1 MNNILTETN
10 FTETIDK
17 NIIEKLLSH
26 PELLGSWTDSNGI
39 KHEDKHQLIK
49 LLNSMKHN
57 KLKVS
62 YCHSKSGKKDKFG
75 RVYAKNSISLG
86 ACGREIRGT
95 LTKGSYIDIDIEN
108 CHPVLIHYF
117 LNKFS
122 FPCKTYSKYIND
134 RDSYINIIKK
144 NYNCSREDAKK
155 FFIIAGYGGSYN
167 KWYNTLGEDSVITGV
182 SQEPLWNSFQNE
194 AKLLADKFI
203 DKNQKKYNEWLDA
216 SKKDYNQNFGFL
228 SIMLQNY
235 ECEILNAMYIFFM
248 DEGLIEN
255 NNCVLC
261 HDGIMLNVRYIK
273 KGVLKR
279 LEKHILDSLGYD
291 LNIIDKPLEHL
302 LDKMKDEELVAEG
315 SPMDMDYLISLKTYK
330 QKKEYFER
338 YVAKIIKTGEF
349 IELDITIGNGGF
361 KTYTHTTKKESTLVH
376 SYKHFLAH
384 TLFNEDEVDFKKQAP
399 KPFINKWLC
408 DADMRTYMDQDWVP
422 YNGVYKQSDKRIFN
436 LFTGY
441 STVIAS
447 PLPDNHEKYVAPLL
461 QVLLELCEGTPANLD
476 FLLHYLAHIIQK
488 PAEKLRYSI
497 IFTGSQGTGKDTI
510 LVTMAKILGSHMV
523 NSESNTENLC
533 GKHATGLVKKLLVAF
548 NESEAR
554 KSFEFEGI
562 IKSLIT
568 EEKLTVNPK
577 NMQPYDIHNRARL
590 FVFSNKS
597 NPIKFDG
604 ASQDR
609 RFIGWKTTDKYISQP
624 KFWKQFYK
632 MIQTPE
638 FARSLYQHLNNI
650 DLTNYDFSKERLNVL
665 TETYRD
671 MMRKQLPPVVE
682 FMIEYVSQYNS
693 TEFWDVE
700 LKDREKI
707 IWETYKKW
715 QSRNRP
721 DSGKDSGYIGTKRNF
736 KGSFKSLNIPIKFYR
751 STGLCKFNFIP
762 CVVYTFLCSRGWVED
777 EFFNEESEES
787 VSGLEMFDFL

>member
-1 MNNILTETN
+1 MNNILTEN
-10 FTETIDK
+10 EFTETIDK

-86 ACGREIRGT
+86 SCGREIRGT
-95 LTKGSYIDIDIEN
+95 LTKGTYIDIDIEN

-144 NYNCSREDAKK
+144 NYNCSREEAKK

-248 DEGLIEN
+248 DEGLIVN

-279 LEKHILDSLGYD
+279 LEKHILDSYGYD

-315 SPMDMDYLISLKTYK
+315 SPMDMDYLIGLKTYK

-349 IELDITIGNGGF
+349 IELDITVGNGGF
-361 KTYTHTTKKESTLVH
+361 KTYTHTTKKESTLIH
-376 SYKHFLAH
+376 SYKHLLAH

-399 KPFINKWLC
+399 KPFINKWLF
-408 DADMRTYMDQDWVP
+408 DSDMRTYMDQDWVP
-422 YNGVYKQSDKRIFN
+422 YNGVYKQSNKRIFN

-447 PLPDNHEKYVAPLL
+447 PLPDNHEKIIKPFMD
-461 QVLLELCEGTPANLD
+461 VLLELCEGTPANLD
-476 FLLHYLAHIIQK
+476 FLLHFLAHIIQK
-488 PAEKLRYSI
+488 PAEKLRQSI
-497 IFTGSQGTGKDTI
+497 IFQSKQGAGKDTMI
-510 LVTMAKILGSHMV
+510 LAMGKILGTHMV

-577 NMQPYDIHNRARL
+577 NLQPYDIDNRARL

-604 ASQDR
+604 ASIDR
-609 RFIGWKTTDKYISQP
+609 RFSAFKSTSKFTTGRSG
-624 KFWKQFYK
+624 FWKKLYVVMNHPK
-632 MIQTPE
+632 
-638 FARSLYQHLNNI
+638 FARSLYQKLNNI
-650 DLTNYDFSKERLNVL
+650 DLKDYDFSKERLNVL
-665 TETYRD
+665 TDTYRD

-682 FMIEYVSQYNS
+682 FMIDYVEKYQILYDEEIKG
-693 TEFWDVE
+693 TTKE
-700 LKDREKI
+700 L
-707 IWETYKKW
+707 WSSYKKYLE
-715 QSRNRP
+715 RNRP
-721 DSGKDSGYIGTKRNF
+721 DSVKEKGFVGSRPNF
-736 KGSFKSLNIPIKFYR
+736 ISSFKELDIPLRFVKVKGERGF
-751 STGLCKFNFIP
+751 KFIP
-762 CVVYTFLCSRGWVED
+762 SMVVAHMGARGWMGEGVNVIQVEWKD
-777 EFFNEESEES
+777 MYEFPD
-787 VSGLEMFDFL
+787 LL